1 MLPGE
6 GVHSQGFIILWLYL
20 VLIYPHLIWSRYG
33 VVAKWKY
40 PWSNLCC
47 GAKESHT
54 VCNISQSTQSG
65 FVSQISLGIISIHIY
80 SGFGSVSVLTKENVH
95 KFAVAIPFGLSAP
108 RNASRLILSCRIW
121 NMGLKYDYLC
131 IQWTWKGIIKPWS
144 YSKLY
149 TKDNNVW
156 CLWMYPAFG
165 CWHLR
170 MWGLKKNKK
179 SNWSIY
185 HIKKVSY
192 MCLFTNISFLFSFRT
207 ISHLLRV
214 LLQSYYNPNGPVKK
228 RKKYVFFVQVEG

>member
-20 VLIYPHLIWSRYG
+20 VLIYPHLIWSRFG

-40 PWSNLCC
+40 RWSNLCC

-54 VCNISQSTQSG
+54 VCNISQSTLSG

-80 SGFGSVSVLTKENVH
+80 SGFGSVSVLT
-95 KFAVAIPFGLSAP
+95 
-108 RNASRLILSCRIW
+108 
-121 NMGLKYDYLC
+121 
-131 IQWTWKGIIKPWS
+131 KGIIKPWS

-165 CWHLR
+165 CRHRRVPTRRCRHPRAQEESKMKL
-170 MWGLKKNKK
+170 
-179 SNWSIY
+179 Y
-185 HIKKVSY
+185 HVSYVPFYKYIFLSFCLGKVS
-192 MCLFTNISFLFSFRT
+192 
-207 ISHLLRV
+207 V
-214 LLQSYYNPNGPVKK
+214 LEN
-228 RKKYVFFVQVEG
+228 